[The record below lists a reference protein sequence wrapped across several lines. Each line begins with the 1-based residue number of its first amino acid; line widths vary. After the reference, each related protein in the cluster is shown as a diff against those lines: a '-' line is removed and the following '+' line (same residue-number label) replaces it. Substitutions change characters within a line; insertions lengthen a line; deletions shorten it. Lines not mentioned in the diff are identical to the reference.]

1 MFQTIMYI
9 SATGLLI
16 VSAFNDQKKTKLA
29 LKKAWKA
36 FENMLPQFLGIIFLI
51 GIVLSVI
58 DPVFITRFIGKDSGL
73 LGLVSALILGSITQI
88 PAFVA
93 FPLASN
99 LLESGAGMMQIAG
112 FVSTLM
118 MVGIIT
124 IPMEASFWGKKAT
137 YLRNGLA
144 FVFSIVV
151 ALVMGGLL

>member
-16 VSAFNDQKKTKLA
+16 LSAFNDQKKTKLA

>member
-1 MFQTIMYI
+1 MFQVIMYI
-9 SATGLLI
+9 AAALLLLL
-16 VSAFNDQKKTKLA
+16 SFYKDQKKSKLA

-36 FENMLPQFLGIIFLI
+36 FENMLPQFLGIIIVI

-58 DPVFITRFIGKDSGL
+58 EPSLISQFIGADSGFIGL
-73 LGLVSALILGSITQI
+73 LNALLLGSITQI

-99 LLESGAGMMQIAG
+99 LLASGAGMMQIAG

-118 MVGIIT
+118 MVGILT
-124 IPMEASFWGKKAT
+124 IPMEVTFWGKKAT

-151 ALVMGGLL
+151 ALLMGVIL